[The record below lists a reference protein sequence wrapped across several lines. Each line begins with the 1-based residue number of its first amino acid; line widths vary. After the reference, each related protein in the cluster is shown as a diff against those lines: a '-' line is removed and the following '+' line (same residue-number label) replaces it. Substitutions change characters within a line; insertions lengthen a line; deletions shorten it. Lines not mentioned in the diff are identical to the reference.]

1 VKKVGYGAIADIKM
15 RVQARSTLWKY
26 NPEIFSSIRYL
37 MAKFLFPSGWNLFE
51 TLKAKTRLLKG
62 LSGLAMAIW
71 EILDRWERE
80 SGNLGL
86 TFARATASIL
96 DK

>member
-1 VKKVGYGAIADIKM
+1 MKKVGYGAIAGIQM
-15 RVQARSTLWKY
+15 RVQVRSALGKY

-51 TLKAKTRLLKG
+51 TLKPKPRLLKG

-86 TFARATASIL
+86 TLVRATASIL